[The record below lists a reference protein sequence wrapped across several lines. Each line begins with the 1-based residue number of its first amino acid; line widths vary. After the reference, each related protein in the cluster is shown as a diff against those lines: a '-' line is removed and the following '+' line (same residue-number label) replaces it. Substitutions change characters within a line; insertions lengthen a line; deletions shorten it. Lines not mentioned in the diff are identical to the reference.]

1 MAANAYRSPRS
12 GEAVLTVVGTLA
24 YDTMAAVDRLPQ
36 PEETA
41 GVRSIRADVFGGTAG
56 NVAMALAKLGARP
69 RVLAG
74 VGPDFAGSA
83 YEAAL
88 THSGVDLS
96 TLVHASEPT
105 SRAYIFYDEHGGQ
118 ATAFYSGASR
128 ALATAR
134 VADLSGRVHFAAGEI
149 SIYPKLMKQAEWVSF
164 DPGQEVFHRSHA
176 EILACLEHVDLLFL
190 NKLERERLAIPIR
203 QLVGAG
209 TTVVETRG
217 AEGALIHTMGK
228 DTLIAAAPATPKDP
242 TGAGDA
248 HRAGFLYALDK
259 GASMENAARFASIL
273 GAFAV
278 ESVGPQDGLPSL
290 EQATER
296 YQKAWGQAPAW

>member
-1 MAANAYRSPRS
+1 M
-12 GEAVLTVVGTLA
+12 LTVVGTLA
-24 YDTMAAVDRLPQ
+24 YDTMAAVDRLPK

-41 GVRSIRADVFGGTAG
+41 GVRAVRVDVFGGTAG

-74 VGPDFAGSA
+74 VGPDFSGSA
-83 YEAAL
+83 YENAL
-88 THSGVDLS
+88 TRAGVDLS

-105 SRAYIFYDEHGGQ
+105 SRAYIFYDAHGAQ
-118 ATAFYSGASR
+118 MTAFYSGASR
-128 ALATAR
+128 ALASAR
-134 VADLSGRVHFAAGEI
+134 VPPLAGRVHFAAGEI
-149 SIYPKLMKQAEWVSF
+149 SVYPKLMKQAEWVSF
-164 DPGQEVFHRSHA
+164 DPGQEVFHRSHD

-203 QLVGAG
+203 NLVDAG

-217 AEGALIHTMGK
+217 AEGATIHTLGS
-228 DTLIAAAPATPKDP
+228 DTTIPAAPATPKDP

-259 GASMENAARFASIL
+259 GATVEKAARFAAVL

-290 EQATER
+290 EQAKER
-296 YQKAWGQAPAW
+296 YQKAWGHAAAI